1 MFLDNQIERSAIKDT
16 DLFPLGL
23 ALPFKHQPSCALGV
37 MMMSYLDEVA
47 RLEDLGREVD
57 EALKREVKGKMKEW
71 IPGADTEESFR
82 DAEAL
87 WDAVC
92 LLFPPLSIYSWIFD
106 FFGSPKKLAFCT
118 IRRTQN

>member
-1 MFLDNQIERSAIKDT
+1 MFLDNRVERSAISDK

-23 ALPFKHQPSCALGV
+23 ALPFRHPPNCALGV

-47 RLEDLGREVD
+47 RLKANLRRDIVD
-57 EALKREVKGKMKEW
+57 EELKGEVKEKMKEW

-92 LLFPPLSIYSWIFD
+92 S
-106 FFGSPKKLAFCT
+106 
-118 IRRTQN
+118 